1 MKKPINLKQ
10 QQKGGD
16 LLKNSSDTIRFETRV
31 SVRDVMRSDPTT
43 IEHNETVAKAAMAM
57 CRDEVGS
64 CIVLE
69 NSLPAGIVTEEDIN
83 CKVVARDRKP
93 GSVLVNEVM
102 STPLITIG
110 ADKAVRDAAHMMIKN
125 RVRRLPVVNEEK
137 KVIGIVTVRDIL
149 SVSTEI
155 NELMNDLVEINR
167 EDVVEVGMCNRCG
180 QMSDDLRR
188 IDNVMLCP
196 SCREEEFLQ

>member
-1 MKKPINLKQ
+1 
-10 QQKGGD
+10 
-16 LLKNSSDTIRFETRV
+16 
-31 SVRDVMRSDPTT
+31 MRSNATT
-43 IEHNETVAKAAMAM
+43 IDHKESVAKAAMAM

-69 NSLPAGIVTEEDIN
+69 NNLPAGIVTEQDIN
-83 CKVVARDRKP
+83 CKVVAKDRKP
-93 GSVLVNEVM
+93 GSVRVNEVM

-110 ADKAVRDAAHMMIKN
+110 ADKAVKDAAHMMITH

-149 SVSTEI
+149 TVSTEI